1 MDGRAD
7 IYSVGATAYLMV
19 SGKKP
24 FGADNDLSLTSAIL
38 NDAPPPLDQTVPAD
52 LRHLVMRCLAK
63 RREERP
69 QAIGELVEA
78 LEALALEHRWTQ
90 RDAEAWWTA
99 VPARL

>member
-1 MDGRAD
+1 
-7 IYSVGATAYLMV
+7 
-19 SGKKP
+19 
-24 FGADNDLSLTSAIL
+24 
-38 NDAPPPLDQTVPAD
+38 
-52 LRHLVMRCLAK
+52 VMRCLAK